1 MDLKQITNEH
11 LIVLDCALEHKLD
24 VIRLLVDRLYEEGK
38 ISDKEQFW
46 KDVMAREAL
55 SETGISDGVA
65 IPHGKSDAVREA
77 SFAFARITKP
87 VKDWESMEEDNE
99 VTLVFLLAIPTAEA
113 GSTHLDVLAALMTH
127 TQDEKFL
134 NMLRNA
140 KTPAEVYENL
150 NMQQDAPKAD
160 ANKVYTY
167 TIVAVT
173 ACPAGIAHTYMS
185 ADALEKA
192 GEEMGVKVYVE
203 KQGANGVEGRHT
215 PEHLRD
221 ADAAIFAVDVA
232 VKDSERFAHL
242 PTYKTRVAAPI
253 KDAKAV
259 IRAALELAKTTPKSS
274 YKAAAPSS
282 AAPAPAGEAHTV
294 LNDVKSAVLT
304 GISYIIPIIVAG
316 GMINAFAVLLA
327 QGFGLQDFAATEGT
341 WMWCFKQM
349 GSNMLGTI
357 MIPVLAAYMAYSL
370 GDKTALAPG
379 FAAGIAANL
388 IGGGFLCG
396 MLGGLVAGYAVR
408 WLRKILPA
416 KGTLAG
422 FISFWV
428 YPVVSTI
435 IVGIALFLVLGKPV
449 AAINT
454 ALINLLGSMSGTN
467 GALLSA
473 ILGIMVSFD
482 LGGPVNKAAYTFC
495 VGAMAEGILMPYAA
509 FASVKMVSGFAV
521 TASTKL
527 FGKYFTKEEKEA
539 GNSTWLLVLAGIT
552 EGAIPF
558 MMADPLRVIPSLCI
572 GSAVTGAIIGSVG
585 IGLDVPGAGIFS
597 MFLLKDGIGILPNAL
612 IWFFAAVV
620 GAAVS
625 TVLLFAL
632 RKGKLAKAA
641 R

>member
-1 MDLKQITNEH
+1 MDLKQITNEN
-11 LIVLDCALEHKLD
+11 LIVLDCELEHKLD
-24 VIRLLVDRLYEEGK
+24 VIRMLVDRLYEEGK

-46 KDVMAREAL
+46 KDVLAREEL

-65 IPHGKSDAVREA
+65 IPHGKSNAVRQA

-87 VKDWESMEEDNE
+87 VQDWESMEEDNE

-134 NMLRNA
+134 NMLRQA

-150 NMQQDAPKAD
+150 NMADEAPAVD
-160 ANKVYTY
+160 ENKVYTH
-167 TIVAVT
+167 TVVAVT
-173 ACPAGIAHTYMS
+173 TCPAGIAHTYMA

-192 GEEMGVKVYVE
+192 GEAMGVKVYVE

-232 VKDSERFAHL
+232 VKESERFAHL

-253 KDAKAV
+253 KDGQGV
-259 IRAALELAKTTPKSS
+259 IKAALDLAKNAPKSEFKAE
-274 YKAAAPSS
+274 KAAAP
-282 AAPAPAGEAHTV
+282 AGEKSSF
-294 LNDVKSAVLT
+294 LGDVKSSVLT
-304 GISYIIPIIVAG
+304 GISYIIPLIVAG

-327 QGFGLQDFAATEGT
+327 QGFGLQEFAAMEGS
-341 WMWCFKQM
+341 WMWYFKQM
-349 GSNMLGTI
+349 GSGMLGTI

-396 MLGGLVAGYAVR
+396 MLGGLVAGYSVR
-408 WLRKILPA
+408 ALRKAIPA

-422 FISFWV
+422 FVSFWV
-428 YPVVSTI
+428 YPVLSTI
-435 IVGIALFLVLGKPV
+435 MVGIAIFLVLGKPI

-454 ALINLLGSMSGTN
+454 ALINMLGSMSGSN
-467 GALLSA
+467 GALLGA

-521 TASTKL
+521 TAATKICGGL
-527 FGKYFTKEEKEA
+527 FTKEEKEA

-572 GSAVTGAIIGSVG
+572 GSAVTGAIIGSFG

-612 IWFFAAVV
+612 IWFFAAVA

-625 TVLLFAL
+625 TVLLVAL
-632 RKGKLAKAA
+632 RKAKLAKTS

>member
-11 LIVLDCALEHKLD
+11 LIVLDCELEHKLD

-65 IPHGKSDAVREA
+65 IPHGKSDAVKEA
-77 SFAFARITKP
+77 SFAFARLKKP
-87 VKDWESMEEDNE
+87 VQDWESMEEGNQ

-127 TQDEKFL
+127 TQDEEFL
-134 NMLRNA
+134 NMLRSA
-140 KTPAEVYENL
+140 RTPADIYNHL
-150 NMQQDAPKAD
+150 NMQKAPTKPD
-160 ANKVYTY
+160 ANKVYTH

-173 ACPAGIAHTYMS
+173 ACPAGIAHTYMA

-203 KQGANGVEGRHT
+203 KQGANGVEGRQT
-215 PEHLRD
+215 PEHLRN

-232 VKDSERFAHL
+232 VKESKRFAHL

-253 KDAKAV
+253 KDAKGV
-259 IRAALELAKTTPKSS
+259 IRAALELAKTSAKGE
-274 YKAAAPSS
+274 YKGET
-282 AAPAPAGEAHTV
+282 APAPSGKGSF
-294 LNDVKSAVLT
+294 LSDVKSAVLT

-316 GMINAFAVLLA
+316 GMINAFAVLIA

-341 WMWCFKQM
+341 WMYYFKQM
-349 GSNMLGTI
+349 GSGMLGTI

-396 MLGGLVAGYAVR
+396 MLGGLVAGYSVR
-408 WLRKILPA
+408 GLRKVIPA

-422 FISFWV
+422 FVSFWV
-428 YPVVSTI
+428 YPVLSTI
-435 IVGIALFLVLGKPV
+435 MVGIAIFLVLGKPV

-454 ALINLLGSMSGTN
+454 ALINMLGSMSGSN
-467 GALLSA
+467 GALLGA

-521 TASTKL
+521 TAATKL
-527 FGKYFTKEEKEA
+527 FGGLFTKEEKEA

-572 GSAVTGAIIGSVG
+572 GSAVTGAIIGSLG

-597 MFLLKDGIGILPNAL
+597 MFLLKDGIGVLPNAL

-625 TVLLFAL
+625 TLLLVIL
-632 RKGKLAKAA
+632 RKAKLAKAHH
-641 R
+641 

>member
-11 LIVLDCALEHKLD
+11 LIVLDCELEHKLD

-65 IPHGKSDAVREA
+65 IPHGKSDAVKEA
-77 SFAFARITKP
+77 SFAFARLKKP
-87 VKDWESMEEDNE
+87 VQDWESMEEDNQ

-113 GSTHLDVLAALMTH
+113 GSTHLDVLAALMTR
-127 TQDEKFL
+127 TQDEEFL
-134 NMLRNA
+134 NMLRSA
-140 KTPAEVYENL
+140 KTPAEIYNNL
-150 NMQQDAPKAD
+150 NMQKEPSKPDD
-160 ANKVYTY
+160 NKVYTH

-173 ACPAGIAHTYMS
+173 ACPAGIAHTYMA

-203 KQGANGVEGRHT
+203 KQGANGVEGRQT

-232 VKDSERFAHL
+232 VKESERFAHL

-253 KDAKAV
+253 KDAQGV
-259 IRAALELAKTTPKSS
+259 IRAALELAKTSAKGE
-274 YKAAAPSS
+274 YKGET
-282 AAPAPAGEAHTV
+282 APAAGV
-294 LNDVKSAVLT
+294 KGGFLSDVKSAVLT

-316 GMINAFAVLLA
+316 GMINAFAVLIA

-341 WMWCFKQM
+341 WMYYFKQM
-349 GSNMLGTI
+349 GSGMLGTI

-396 MLGGLVAGYAVR
+396 MLGGLVAGYSVR
-408 WLRKILPA
+408 GLRKVIPA

-422 FISFWV
+422 FVSFWV
-428 YPVVSTI
+428 YPALSTI
-435 IVGIALFLVLGKPV
+435 MVGIAIFLVLGKPV

-454 ALINLLGSMSGTN
+454 ALINMLGSMSGSN
-467 GALLSA
+467 GALLGA

-521 TASTKL
+521 TAATKL
-527 FGKYFTKEEKEA
+527 FGGLFTKEEKEA

-572 GSAVTGAIIGSVG
+572 GSAVTGAIIGSCG

-597 MFLLKDGIGILPNAL
+597 MFLLKDGLGILPNAL
-612 IWFFAAVV
+612 IWFFAAVA

-625 TVLLFAL
+625 TLLLVIL
-632 RKGKLAKAA
+632 RKAKLAKAHH
-641 R
+641 

>member
-1 MDLKQITNEH
+1 MDLKKITNEH
-11 LIVLDCALEHKLD
+11 LIVLDCELEHKLD

-65 IPHGKSDAVREA
+65 IPHGKSDAVKEA
-77 SFAFARITKP
+77 CFAFARLKKP
-87 VKDWESMEEDNE
+87 VQDWESMEEDNQ

-127 TQDEKFL
+127 TQDEDFL
-134 NMLRNA
+134 NMLRHA

-150 NMQQDAPKAD
+150 NMQKAAPKPA
-160 ANKVYTY
+160 ANKVYTH

-173 ACPAGIAHTYMS
+173 ACPAGIAHTYMA

-203 KQGANGVEGRHT
+203 KQGANGVEGRQT
-215 PEHLRD
+215 PEHLRN

-232 VKDSERFAHL
+232 VKESERFAHL

-253 KDAKAV
+253 KDAQGV
-259 IRAALELAKTTPKSS
+259 IRAALELAEKAPKGE
-274 YKAAAPSS
+274 YKGE
-282 AAPAPAGEAHTV
+282 AAPAAGAKSGF
-294 LNDVKSAVLT
+294 LSDVKSSVLT

-316 GMINAFAVLLA
+316 GMINAFAVLIA

-341 WMWCFKQM
+341 WMWYFKQM
-349 GSNMLGTI
+349 GSGMLGTI

-396 MLGGLVAGYAVR
+396 MLGGLVAGYSVR
-408 WLRKILPA
+408 GLRKVIPA

-422 FISFWV
+422 FVSFWV
-428 YPVVSTI
+428 YPVLSTI
-435 IVGIALFLVLGKPV
+435 MVGIAIFLVLGKPV

-454 ALINLLGSMSGTN
+454 ALINMLGSMSGSN
-467 GALLSA
+467 GALLGA

-521 TASTKL
+521 TAATKL
-527 FGKYFTKEEKEA
+527 FGGLFTKEEKEA

-572 GSAVTGAIIGSVG
+572 GSAVTGAIIGSLG

-597 MFLLKDGIGILPNAL
+597 MFLLKDGIGVLPNAL
-612 IWFFAAVV
+612 IWFFAAVI

-625 TVLLFAL
+625 TLLLVIL
-632 RKGKLAKAA
+632 RKAKLAKAHH
-641 R
+641 

>member
-11 LIVLDCALEHKLD
+11 LIVLDCELEHKLD

-65 IPHGKSDAVREA
+65 IPHGKSDAVKEA
-77 SFAFARITKP
+77 SFAFARLKKP
-87 VKDWESMEEDNE
+87 VQDWESMEEDNQ
-99 VTLVFLLAIPTAEA
+99 VTLMFLLAIPTAEA
-113 GSTHLDVLAALMTH
+113 GSTHLDVLAALMTR
-127 TQDEKFL
+127 TQDEEFL
-134 NMLRNA
+134 NMLRSA
-140 KTPAEVYENL
+140 KTPAEIYNNL
-150 NMQQDAPKAD
+150 NMQKEPSKPDD
-160 ANKVYTY
+160 NKVYTH

-173 ACPAGIAHTYMS
+173 ACPAGIAHTYMA

-203 KQGANGVEGRHT
+203 KQGANGVEGRQT

-232 VKDSERFAHL
+232 VKESERFAHL

-253 KDAKAV
+253 KDAQGV
-259 IRAALELAKTTPKSS
+259 IRAALELAKTSAKGE
-274 YKAAAPSS
+274 YKGET
-282 AAPAPAGEAHTV
+282 APAAGV
-294 LNDVKSAVLT
+294 KGGFLSDVKSAVLT

-316 GMINAFAVLLA
+316 GMINAFAVLIA

-341 WMWCFKQM
+341 WMYYFKQM
-349 GSNMLGTI
+349 GSGMLGTI

-396 MLGGLVAGYAVR
+396 MLGGLVAGYSVR
-408 WLRKILPA
+408 GLRKVIPA

-422 FISFWV
+422 FVSFWV
-428 YPVVSTI
+428 YPVLSTI
-435 IVGIALFLVLGKPV
+435 MVGIAIFLVLGKPV

-454 ALINLLGSMSGTN
+454 ALINMLGSMSGSN
-467 GALLSA
+467 GALLGA

-521 TASTKL
+521 TAATKL
-527 FGKYFTKEEKEA
+527 FGGLFTKEEKEA

-572 GSAVTGAIIGSVG
+572 GSAVTGAIIGSCG

-597 MFLLKDGIGILPNAL
+597 MFLLKDGLGILPNAL
-612 IWFFAAVV
+612 IWFFAAVA

-625 TVLLFAL
+625 TLLLVIL
-632 RKGKLAKAA
+632 RKAKLAKAHH
-641 R
+641 

>member
-11 LIVLDCALEHKLD
+11 LIVLDCELEHKLD

-65 IPHGKSDAVREA
+65 IPHGKSDAVKEA
-77 SFAFARITKP
+77 SFAFARLKKP
-87 VKDWESMEEDNE
+87 AQDWESMEEDNQ

-113 GSTHLDVLAALMTH
+113 GSTHLDVLAALMTR
-127 TQDEKFL
+127 TQDEEFL
-134 NMLRNA
+134 NMLRSA
-140 KTPAEVYENL
+140 KTPAEIYNNL
-150 NMQQDAPKAD
+150 NMQKEPSKPDD
-160 ANKVYTY
+160 NKVYTH

-173 ACPAGIAHTYMS
+173 ACPAGIAHTYMA

-203 KQGANGVEGRHT
+203 KQGANGVEGRQT

-232 VKDSERFAHL
+232 VKESERFAHL

-253 KDAKAV
+253 KDAQGV
-259 IRAALELAKTTPKSS
+259 IRAALELAKTSAKGE
-274 YKAAAPSS
+274 YKGET
-282 AAPAPAGEAHTV
+282 APAAGGKGSF
-294 LNDVKSAVLT
+294 LSDVKSAVLT

-316 GMINAFAVLLA
+316 GMINAFAVLIA

-341 WMWCFKQM
+341 WMYYFKQM
-349 GSNMLGTI
+349 GSGMLGTI

-396 MLGGLVAGYAVR
+396 MLGGLVAGYSVR
-408 WLRKILPA
+408 GLRKVIPA

-422 FISFWV
+422 FVSFWV
-428 YPVVSTI
+428 YPVLSTI
-435 IVGIALFLVLGKPV
+435 MVGIAIFLVLGKPV

-454 ALINLLGSMSGTN
+454 ALINMLGSMSGSN
-467 GALLSA
+467 GALLGA

-521 TASTKL
+521 TAATKL
-527 FGKYFTKEEKEA
+527 FGGLFTKEEKEA

-572 GSAVTGAIIGSVG
+572 GSAVTGAIIGSCG

-597 MFLLKDGIGILPNAL
+597 MFLLKDGLGILPNAL
-612 IWFFAAVV
+612 IWFFAAVA

-625 TVLLFAL
+625 TLLLVIL
-632 RKGKLAKAA
+632 RKAKLAKAHH
-641 R
+641 